1 MTYSI
6 ISIIVAAGSGTRMQ
20 NTTPKAFLPLKDG
33 KPILA
38 CTLSALAQ
46 HHLLNDFVIVVNPD
60 HRHLMP
66 RITQDNVKAAI
77 CDGGKRRQDS
87 VKAGLDYISQ
97 HYPPESKA
105 ISHVLIHDAARP
117 FINLDLLNR
126 LIAQS
131 QSAPDAAII
140 AGIQP
145 RDTIK
150 HIADD
155 GTITTL
161 PRHQLLNIQTP
172 QIFPFHALHHLHQHS
187 ITQNFTDDFTDDA
200 ALFEQ
205 AHKKIIAIKGEASNI
220 KITYPQD
227 LPI

>member
-20 NTTPKAFLPLKDG
+20 NTLPKAFLPLNDN
-33 KPILA
+33 KPMLA

-46 HHLLNDFVIVVNPD
+46 HALLDNFVITINPN

-66 RITQDNVKAAI
+66 DIKQNNIKTAI

-97 HYPPESKA
+97 HYPSESKA
-105 ISHVLIHDAARP
+105 ITHVLIHDAARP
-117 FINLDLLNR
+117 FISVDLINR
-126 LIAQS
+126 LIRQS

-155 GTITTL
+155 GTITTV

-172 QIFPFHALHHLHQHS
+172 QIFPFHVLHQLHQHY
-187 ITQNFTDDFTDDA
+187 IMQDFTDDSGF
-200 ALFEQ
+200 FEQ
-205 AHKKIIAIKGEASNI
+205 AGKKIIAIKGEASNI